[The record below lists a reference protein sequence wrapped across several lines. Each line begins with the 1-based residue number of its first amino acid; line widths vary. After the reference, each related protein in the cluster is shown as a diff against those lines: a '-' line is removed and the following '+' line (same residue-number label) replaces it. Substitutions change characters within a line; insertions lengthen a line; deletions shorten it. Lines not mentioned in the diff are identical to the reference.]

1 MFENGRKNLCVV
13 LCDVANHYQEQVC
26 KTITS
31 SALTRGYNVS
41 YFSFF
46 TCYGVDTQNGIGE
59 SNIINLIPYERFD
72 GFIICHDTFFNEW
85 AVEELFEYI
94 EERTEAPVITLRRQW
109 KDYPCVLAEDSGSIQ
124 KIVRHLV
131 DVHGFRRIAFMSGTK
146 GHPDAEHRLAD
157 YREGIE
163 SCGIPYKEELVFYGD
178 FWKKAAKKAVPYF
191 LTEIPEKPE
200 AIVCANDYMAI
211 SLCNE
216 LINQGTM
223 VPDDIVVTGF
233 DDIWEA
239 LVYMPPMTTVA
250 VQVEKMSEIAFDTLE
265 KMIRGEE
272 VPNVQTVPT
281 EPVYRNSCG
290 CAGMNFKTMV
300 KRSVRQSK
308 ESESIQDLVN
318 SNMHM
323 IVAMAGVD
331 YAEELVEHARI
342 VGDRENY
349 VRNLFIC
356 LGEGEGDVYPKYCS
370 EEPGYPTRFKSVG
383 SVINREIVQTE
394 PFDTVDLLPREAVV
408 SDPMIYFFFPLHN
421 LLHTYGYVAVNY
433 MDVHS
438 CEKTFH
444 SWIAILGNAIEGIR
458 LRHMSNSLLDELNN
472 LYVHDALTGL
482 MNRRGFEYGS
492 KELYEKSLREGK
504 TMVVISID
512 MDNLKIVNDQYGHAQ
527 GDVALREIAEAM
539 EHAAGEGDVCSRS
552 GGDEFAVF
560 GIGYDKAKVKRFLE
574 KFQQHLDDFNEKSGL
589 PYLVMASYG
598 YYIIPEDHSVSLEN
612 AMVQSDQHL
621 YDTKREKKAKKLDN
635 VVREQKQ

>member
-1 MFENGRKNLCVV
+1 MFGNGRKNLCVI

-26 KTITS
+26 RTITS
-31 SALTRGYNVS
+31 CALVRGYNVS

-46 TCYGVDTQNGIGE
+46 TCYGVDTHNGIGE
-59 SNIINLIPYERFD
+59 VNIINLVPYDRFD
-72 GFIICHDTFFNEW
+72 GFVICHDTFFNEW
-85 AVEELFEYI
+85 AVEEIFKYI
-94 EERTEAPVITLRRQW
+94 EERTKAPVITLRRQW
-109 KDYPCVLAEDSGSIQ
+109 KDYPCVLADNSGSIQ
-124 KIVRHLV
+124 KVVQHLV
-131 DVHGFRRIAFMSGTK
+131 DVHGFSRIAFMSGPEE
-146 GHPDAEHRLAD
+146 HPDAQQRLRD
-157 YREGIE
+157 YKEGLE
-163 SCGIPYKEELVFYGD
+163 SCGIPYDDQLVFFGD
-178 FWKKAAKKAVPYF
+178 FWKKKAKAAARYF
-191 LTEIPEKPE
+191 LTEIQEKPE
-200 AIVCANDYMAI
+200 AIMCANDYMAI

-233 DDIWEA
+233 DNIWETS
-239 LVYMPPMTTVA
+239 VYMPPVTTVA
-250 VQVEKMSEIAFDTLE
+250 MQVERMSEIAFDTLE
-265 KMIRGEE
+265 KMIKGEE
-272 VPNVQTVPT
+272 VPNIQTVPT

-290 CAGMNFKTMV
+290 CAGMDFKTMV

-308 ESESIQDLVN
+308 ESESIQELIN

-323 IVAMAGVD
+323 VVAMAGVD

-356 LGEGEGDVYPKYCS
+356 LGEGEGDDYPKYSS
-370 EEPGYPTRFKSVG
+370 EEPGYPARFKSVG

-394 PFDTVDLLPREAVV
+394 PFDAVDLLPKEAVV

-421 LLHTYGYVAVNY
+421 LLRTYGYVAINY

-458 LRHMSNSLLDELNN
+458 LRHKSNRLLNELNN

-492 KELYEKSLREGK
+492 KELYEKSRREGK
-504 TMVVISID
+504 TMVIISID
-512 MDNLKIVNDQYGHAQ
+512 MDNLKTVNDQYGHAQ

-539 EHAAGEGDVCSRS
+539 EQAAGEGDVCSRS

-560 GIGYDKAKVKRFLE
+560 GIGYDKVKVKRFLE
-574 KFQQHLDDFNEKSGL
+574 KFQKHLDDFNEKSGL

-598 YYIIPEDHSVSLEN
+598 YYIIPEDHSVSLET
-612 AMVQSDQHL
+612 AMVQSDQYL
-621 YDTKREKKAKKLDN
+621 YDIKREKKAQKLDN